1 MNISVIGIVKGSSS
15 YDVVIIVDTV
25 DFSCIVVA
33 DDDDDDEDDDDSSIL
48 LIFSLTTSLLS
59 RIGSYWYDFRLNTN
73 DNNTDT
79 NSNSVMNPKYH
90 DGPLPMT
97 LTLYISQGMKLSSF
111 SLLSIS

>member
-15 YDVVIIVDTV
+15 YDVVIIVDIV
-25 DFSCIVVA
+25 DFSCIIVA
-33 DDDDDDEDDDDSSIL
+33 DDDDDDDDDSSIL
-48 LIFSLTTSLLS
+48 LVLSLTISFLS

-79 NSNSVMNPKYH
+79 NSNTVMNPKYH
-90 DGPLPMT
+90 YGQLPIT
-97 LTLYISQGMKLSSF
+97 LTLYTSQGMKFSSF

>member
-59 RIGSYWYDFRLNTN
+59 RIGSY
-73 DNNTDT
+73 
-79 NSNSVMNPKYH
+79 
-90 DGPLPMT
+90 
-97 LTLYISQGMKLSSF
+97 
-111 SLLSIS
+111 